1 MVIGALDTDSAAL
14 KTRLEVQERLSSFD
28 LNAWIFSHFP
38 SEAGQQ
44 WLDIG
49 CGTGKQTIALA
60 KGDCTVTAVD
70 ASQQSLNAL
79 LETAERE
86 GVADRIE
93 TIHCDMDSF
102 VLGGSFDRA
111 IASYSLYYAADPAGL
126 FAKLSRL
133 LRPQGALF
141 FCGPA
146 HANNCELRE
155 LIAGVTGDASVLD
168 PTEPSRFME
177 ETAPALAREHFSTI
191 ERFTFENYVV
201 FNSPADLIA
210 YWSSHN
216 LHDAAF
222 DEAFSR
228 AAGELSMPFVNRKR
242 GIGIRAAL

>member
-38 SEAGQQ
+38 YEASQR
-44 WLDIG
+44 WLDMG

-60 KGDCTVTAVD
+60 KGGCVVTAVD
-70 ASQQSLNAL
+70 ASEQSLSAL
-79 LETAERE
+79 METAERE

-93 TIHCDMDSF
+93 TMQGDMVSF
-102 VLGGSFDRA
+102 EPERSFDRA
-111 IASYSLYYAADPAGL
+111 IASYSLYYATDPTKL

-133 LRPQGALF
+133 LRPQGELF

-155 LIAGVTGDASVLD
+155 LIAGVTGDAAVLD
-168 PTEPSRFME
+168 PTAPSQFME

-191 ERFTFENYVV
+191 DRFTFENDVI
-201 FNSPADLIA
+201 FNSPSDLIA

-216 LHDAAF
+216 LYDPSF

-228 AAGELSMPFVNRKR
+228 AADELPMPFVNRKR